1 MKTRRRKKY
10 NTRKYGNKRI
20 RYNKRKSRKR
30 CNAKKKKSRR
40 RRNQRKNLTET
51 GRGLWDYDAY
61 EIDILGEEPVI
72 LDYGGMTED
81 ERLQHKTEEFSNN
94 FLRTGIINWKIMARE
109 QEINRMER
117 MEPGWEFVH
126 GGDHDEDN
134 YVKYLLEQMPENI
147 TNIRTVDDS
156 WIRADNA
163 GLATEASSLLVG
175 DLTDKTGENYW
186 IDGRVLGGKWR
197 GVFDATNAH
206 DEIRIIDPPV

>member
-20 RYNKRKSRKR
+20 RYNKRKSRKM

-40 RRNQRKNLTET
+40 RRKQRKNLTES
-51 GRGLWDYDAY
+51 GRGLWDDAY
-61 EIDILGEEPVI
+61 EIDILGDEPVI
-72 LDYGGMTED
+72 LGDDGMTED

-94 FLRTGIINWKIMARE
+94 FFRTGIIKWKRRARE
-109 QEINRMER
+109 QEINRME
-117 MEPGWEFVH
+117 PGWVFVH

-134 YVKYLLEQMPENI
+134 YVKYLLEQWPENI
-147 TNIRTVDDS
+147 TKEYQLYSDDNP

-163 GLATEASSLLVG
+163 DLATEASSLLVG

-186 IDGRVLGGKWR
+186 IDKRVLGPKWR
-197 GVFDATNAH
+197 GLFDATNAD
-206 DEIRIIDPPV
+206 DEIRTMEVPE